1 MSITNVEVI
10 DDALKS
16 LNVISEVATASS
28 EQGKYVLTKLN
39 QMMEMWR
46 EDGISIGFFP
56 QSVTTDTCPI
66 PDYAELAVISSLS
79 VVIAPKYGATLS
91 QELVAVIDRSYTA
104 LLRKSLYEKL
114 DNTDMSHLPIGQ
126 GHFGTRYDIT
136 TDN

>member
-1 MSITNVEVI
+1 MSITNLEVI
-10 DDALKS
+10 DDALKG
-16 LNVISEVATASS
+16 LNVISEVATASA

-46 EDGISIGFFP
+46 EDGISVGFFP
-56 QSVTTDTCPI
+56 QSATTETCPI

-79 VVIAPKYGATLS
+79 VVIAPKYGASLS
-91 QELVAVIDRSYTA
+91 PELVAIIDRSYTA
-104 LLRKSLYEKL
+104 LLRKSLSEKL